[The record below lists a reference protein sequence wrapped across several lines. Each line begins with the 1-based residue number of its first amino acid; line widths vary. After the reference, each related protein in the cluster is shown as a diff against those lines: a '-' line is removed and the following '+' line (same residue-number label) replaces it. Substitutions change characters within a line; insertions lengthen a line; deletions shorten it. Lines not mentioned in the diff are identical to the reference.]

1 MFSANQQIAGFF
13 NHTYFQSKSMKY
25 TVFFFLDVD
34 TNNSHKLKVDKNYK
48 FAKII

>member
-13 NHTYFQSKSMKY
+13 NQPYFQSKSMKY
-25 TVFFFLDVD
+25 PVFFLDVD

-48 FAKII
+48 FTKII